1 MSGLQLI
8 LGVDPGPTPGVVAL
22 LCSGGQLDKVATF
35 TTPED
40 ALSFA
45 EGLPV
50 RPWVAVERF
59 IVGRGTARKTRAGSM
74 ETITQAET
82 VREAVTARGWPLQFL
97 PAGSVKP
104 IVTDARLR
112 RFGVWDTLSTRHQR
126 DAARHAV
133 YMALKHGAVKVTPM
147 G

>member
-1 MSGLQLI
+1 M
-8 LGVDPGPTPGVVAL
+8 
-22 LCSGGQLDKVATF
+22 CSGGQLDKVATF
-35 TTPED
+35 TTPEE

-45 EGLPV
+45 AGSG

-104 IVTDARLR
+104 VVTDARLR
-112 RFGVWDTLSTRHQR
+112 RFGVWDALGTRHQR
-126 DAARHAV
+126 DAARHAI
-133 YMALKHGAVKVTPM
+133 YMGLKHGALDPI
-147 G
+147 

>member
-1 MSGLQLI
+1 MSGHQLI
-8 LGVDPGPTPGVVAL
+8 IGIDPGPTPGVVGV
-22 LCSGGQLDKVATF
+22 LCRSGQVDKVAAF
-35 TTPED
+35 ATPEE

-45 EGLPV
+45 EGLGV

-82 VREAVTARGWPLQFL
+82 VRAAVTARGWPLQFL

-112 RFGVWDTLSTRHQR
+112 RFGVWPFLRGPHQR

-133 YMALKHGAVKVTPM
+133 FMGLKHGALDPI
-147 G
+147 

>member
-1 MSGLQLI
+1 MSGHQLI
-8 LGVDPGPTPGVVAL
+8 IGIDPGPVPGVVAL
-22 LCSGGQLDKVATF
+22 WCSGGAVAHVDTF
-35 TTPED
+35 TEPEE

-45 EGLPV
+45 EGLGGSC
-50 RPWVAVERF
+50 PWVAVERF

-112 RFGVWDTLSTRHQR
+112 RFGVWAALSTRHQR

-133 YMALKHGAVKVTPM
+133 YMGLKHGALDPI
-147 G
+147 

>member
-8 LGVDPGPTPGVVAL
+8 IGVDPGPTPGVVGV
-22 LCSGGQLDKVATF
+22 LCRSGQIDTVATF
-35 TTPED
+35 ATPQE
-40 ALSFA
+40 AISYA
-45 EGLPV
+45 EGLGV

-82 VREAVTARGWPLQFL
+82 VREAVKARGWPLQFL

-104 IVTDARLR
+104 IVTDARLKSY
-112 RFGVWDTLSTRHQR
+112 GLWPYLQDRHQR

-133 YMALKHGAVKVTPM
+133 YMALKHGALKP
-147 G
+147 